1 MYWSEISMR
10 FSRGRST
17 PEIRAILDVLLV
29 LPRRGALALALLVA
43 RVGGANDPHDALA
56 LDDLALVTDLLDR
69 SADLHDA
76 TASRD
81 DSRCSRRKSPA
92 AASGGTGGGDV
103 PDRPRCMISHR
114 PPPHR
119 AVCEG
124 RPITL
129 AFSSCNLSSRLTVP
143 ARGVRAPPARPP

>member
-1 MYWSEISMR
+1 MYWSEISIR

-17 PEIRAILDVLLV
+17 PAIRAILDVLLV
-29 LPRRGALALALLVA
+29 LCARRGALALALLVA
-43 RVGGANDPHDALA
+43 RVGGADDPHDALA

-76 TASRD
+76 TASREKI
-81 DSRCSRRKSPA
+81 SLFQTKSPA
-92 AASGGTGGGDV
+92 AASGGTGAGM
-103 PDRPRCMISHR
+103 PRSAVVAWFSPC

-124 RPITL
+124 RPITQ
-129 AFSSCNLSSRLTVP
+129 AFSSCNLSSRPTCP
-143 ARGVRAPPARPP
+143 EGGARAPPA